1 MLSPVEADTYMLLGA
16 NGYCYGN
23 FPEGWRGDYDQFKTD
38 WQQNGAHLPRTAG
51 NRLNSN
57 LVKVGRLVVKTL
69 NDINNIQN
77 AMNGGRFLVKKCKSL
92 TK

>member
-38 WQQNGAHLPRTAG
+38 WQQNGAHLGESWSFSCQDPE
-51 NRLNSN
+51 
-57 LVKVGRLVVKTL
+57 
-69 NDINNIQN
+69 
-77 AMNGGRFLVKKCKSL
+77 
-92 TK
+92 